1 MPKLSLVRSQEEM
14 KKVEHKNSAISKNL
28 CIVLNR
34 MLEEISTQKAMG
46 PANGK
51 LEEWESSGKELDL
64 D

>member
-1 MPKLSLVRSQEEM
+1 M
-14 KKVEHKNSAISKNL
+14 KKAEHKTSAISKNL

-34 MLEEISTQKAMG
+34 MLQEISTQKAME

-51 LEEWESSGKELDL
+51 LQEWESNGKELDL